1 MKAHDFKHSWA
12 AFALGIIIMTALLVF
27 TGFPPLIAA
36 GFYVYAIVDV
46 VWHNV
51 IKPRRIARQEA
62 NHGA

>member
-1 MKAHDFKHSWA
+1 
-12 AFALGIIIMTALLVF
+12 MTALLVF